1 MNIVDKQVHKRYTK
15 ACNFY
20 RIKAHINNAD
30 RTFRFKPIF
39 PILKQIFNN
48 QKQRMLSELTFNQS
62 QYAFGIVLIK
72 YRYILFQTFSKKN
85 NNYLTFKRNIIDFHI
100 LHSVSFLTGSMPI
113 CVSLGILDK
122 RW

>member
-1 MNIVDKQVHKRYTK
+1 MHRSS
-15 ACNFY
+15 
-20 RIKAHINNAD
+20 
-30 RTFRFKPIF
+30 RFKPTL

-72 YRYILFQTFSKKN
+72 YRYILFQTFNKK

-100 LHSVSFLTGSMPI
+100 LHSVSSLTGSMSI

-122 RW
+122 RR